1 MVPIG
6 IAFQLS
12 IVLKHP
18 SAHISSSFFPF
29 LSHFSIHLF
38 SKGELVQ
45 IFRKEPSPPVL
56 FSRLVLYF
64 WYFRKVFL
72 KPCLSPFSICI
83 PSSPVYGMGLQ
94 NSMPLFLI
102 FLCAK
107 CDPPQCWGSRRGKFS
122 LTSQPRTRR
131 KHCNSKMVIKDQM
144 CSLNGLP
151 RVRRLAFSQDRKSQ
165 NLESRRG

>member
-1 MVPIG
+1 MSPHSLSDG
-6 IAFQLS
+6 PHWIAFQLS

-64 WYFRKVFL
+64 WYFRKVLL
-72 KPCLSPFSICI
+72 KPCWSPFSICI
-83 PSSPVYGMGLQ
+83 PSSPVYVMGLKTPCLYFLFFSVQ
-94 NSMPLFLI
+94 SVTHHSVGDLEEENSPQQASLGQEENI
-102 FLCAK
+102 AIPKWSSKIKCAV
-107 CDPPQCWGSRRGKFS
+107 WMG
-122 LTSQPRTRR
+122 
-131 KHCNSKMVIKDQM
+131 
-144 CSLNGLP
+144 
-151 RVRRLAFSQDRKSQ
+151 A
-165 NLESRRG
+165 